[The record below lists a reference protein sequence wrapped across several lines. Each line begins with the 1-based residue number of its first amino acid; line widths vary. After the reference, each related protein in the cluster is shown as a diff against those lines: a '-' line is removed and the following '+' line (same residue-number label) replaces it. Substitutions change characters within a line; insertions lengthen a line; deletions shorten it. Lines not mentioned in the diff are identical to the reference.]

1 MLNKVMIIGNL
12 TRDPEIAET
21 PTGVTVC
28 KFAVAVNRNYKDDNG
43 EVVTDFFN
51 IVAWRKLAETCG
63 RYLAKG
69 KKVAIVGTL
78 QNRSY
83 TDKDGI
89 KRYVTEIIAEEAEF
103 LTPRSEDQPKA
114 EPKARLTE
122 ADEDDGWPFS

>member
-122 ADEDDGWPFS
+122 ADEDDGWPF

>member
-1 MLNKVMIIGNL
+1 MNKITIIGNL

-51 IVAWRKLAETCG
+51 VVAWRTLAETCG
-63 RYLAKG
+63 KYLRKG

-83 TDKDGI
+83 TDRDGI

-103 LTPRSEDQPKA
+103 LTPKTQDEPKA
-114 EPKARLTE
+114 EPKAKLTE
-122 ADEDDGWPFS
+122 VEDDDGLPF

>member
-51 IVAWRKLAETCG
+51 VVAWRKLAETCR

-83 TDKDGI
+83 TDRDGV

-122 ADEDDGWPFS
+122 ADEDDGLPF

>member
-1 MLNKVMIIGNL
+1 MNKITIIGNL

-28 KFAVAVNRNYKDDNG
+28 KFGVAVNRNYKDDNG

-51 IVAWRKLAETCG
+51 VVAWRKLAETCG

-83 TDKDGI
+83 TDRDGI

-103 LTPRSEDQPKA
+103 LTPKTQD
-114 EPKARLTE
+114 EPKAKLTE
-122 ADEDDGWPFS
+122 VEDDDGLPF

>member
-1 MLNKVMIIGNL
+1 MNKVTIIGNL

-28 KFAVAVNRNYKDDNG
+28 KFGVAVNRNYKDDNG

-51 IVAWRKLAETCG
+51 VVAWRKLAETCG

-83 TDKDGI
+83 TDRDGI

-103 LTPRSEDQPKA
+103 LTPKAQDEPKA
-114 EPKARLTE
+114 EPKAKLTE
-122 ADEDDGWPFS
+122 VEDDDGLPF

>member
-1 MLNKVMIIGNL
+1 MNKVTIIGNL

-51 IVAWRKLAETCG
+51 VVAWRKLAETCR

-83 TDKDGI
+83 TDRDGV

-122 ADEDDGWPFS
+122 ADEDDGLPF

>member
-89 KRYVTEIIAEEAEF
+89 KRYITEIIAEEAEF

-122 ADEDDGWPFS
+122 ADEDDGWPF